1 MRDDFLKQTVTE
13 IAKGVGYRCS
23 NPECARP
30 TVAAN
35 AEQTG
40 VIAIGVAAH
49 ICTASPGG
57 PRYSAAQT
65 RETRR
70 GKENGIWLCQ
80 NCGRLIDAD
89 PGKFTVE
96 LLTGWKRSA
105 QERAFREL
113 VAPGFPSP
121 TEEAARIGSLA
132 ASDDAGAADAE
143 FAARFQKVHAA
154 AAEDLAT
161 YTRTALWGRTQ
172 VELTLK
178 LLNEPDAPPFS
189 ISKLPPALEVAPEI
203 TLVALPGTGKTT
215 TVLQLARHR
224 GQRDCAAVFP
234 VE

>member
-132 ASDDAGAADAE
+132 ASDDAGAADARIRCTLPKGPRGGRR
-143 FAARFQKVHAA
+143 RFGHLYP
-154 AAEDLAT
+154 DS
-161 YTRTALWGRTQ
+161 AL
-172 VELTLK
+172 
-178 LLNEPDAPPFS
+178 
-189 ISKLPPALEVAPEI
+189 
-203 TLVALPGTGKTT
+203 GTNAG
-215 TVLQLARHR
+215 
-224 GQRDCAAVFP
+224 
-234 VE
+234 